1 MEFDVQTGICSKC
14 VGVDK
19 CTKNCIL
26 HIGKALVDFIQRIDV
41 TETRIGEYSSKVK
54 GTAPDLVVYGHQLFD
69 MNSPSW
75 ILTDINTI
83 LDMSD
88 KFLSA
93 YDKNAFQIANIYC
106 KHIGMSAEDT
116 KAVTDKIKAINKNLM
131 LVLPFK
137 PHANCEIDLTIDGT
151 TEKKKEAQISYIKW
165 ITNKE
170 THKINCT
177 VGFNVANSAMAQHTK
192 MDIKD
197 YIDKFRLSQM
207 EMAAKG
213 SKHDKDLIK
222 ITDYGIFKPIVIK
235 EGNATIAVDATYVY
249 YTTNGETH
257 IIGFWN
263 DRDEL
268 VFDKSIKTKA
278 VNKIRDN
285 LTYIKNHKKYMAPYM
300 LFEPNVIEIK

>member
-1 MEFDVQTGICSKC
+1 MEFDVQTGICSNC
-14 VGVDK
+14 SGIDK
-19 CTKNCIL
+19 CTKCCIL
-26 HIGKALVDFIQRIDV
+26 HLGKSLVDFIQRIDV
-41 TETRIGEYSSKVK
+41 TETRIGEYDSRQK

-69 MNSPSW
+69 LSSPTW

-88 KFLSA
+88 KFLTA

-106 KHIGMSAEDT
+106 KHVGMSPENT
-116 KAVTDKIKAINKNLM
+116 KLVTDKIKAINKNKM

-137 PHANCEIDLTIDGT
+137 PHASCEIDLAIDGNM
-151 TEKKKEAQISYIKW
+151 EKKKDATINYIKW
-165 ITNKE
+165 VTNKE

-177 VGFNVANSAMAQHTK
+177 IGFTLTNSALAQNTK

-207 EMAAKG
+207 EMVAKG
-213 SKHDKDLIK
+213 TKHDKNLIK
-222 ITDYGIFKPIVIK
+222 ITDYGIFKPILIK
-235 EGNATIAVDATYVY
+235 EGNTSIAIDATYVY
-249 YTTNGETH
+249 YNANGETH
-257 IIGFWN
+257 IIGYWN

-268 VFDKSIKTKA
+268 VMDKSIKTKA

-285 LTYIKNHKKYMAPYM
+285 LVYIKNHKKYMAPYM
-300 LFEPNVIEIK
+300 LFEPNVIEI